1 MIRSPDLSRNDGRYS
16 TMAEFRGREVAL
28 GFTPRSGVRAPSAAG
43 EVAPELARSHAG
55 AYAKGSREIGL
66 GREIQR
72 DGDIEEGLIS
82 AHQHLLC
89 MLETVCTDV
98 LMRGLSDGGLEGPR
112 KVEPAQARA
121 LRELSDCK
129 IALDARCDV
138 FPHPGQPA
146 SIESLARDLLGI
158 LLGRE
163 PATTMHQPRR
173 Q

>member
-1 MIRSPDLSRNDGRYS
+1 MFQDCGVLGAR
-16 TMAEFRGREVAL
+16 TL
-28 GFTPRSGVRAPSAAG
+28 GFTPRSGARAPSAAG

-82 AHQHLLC
+82 AGQHLFRA
-89 MLETVCTDV
+89 LETVRTDV

-112 KVEPAQARA
+112 KVESAQARG

-129 IALDARCDV
+129 IALEVRCDV
-138 FPHPGQPA
+138 FPHPGQSA
-146 SIESLARDLLGI
+146 SVESLVRELLEIFVG
-158 LLGRE
+158 GE
-163 PATTMHQPRR
+163 TAMTMHQPRC
-173 Q
+173 

>member
-16 TMAEFRGREVAL
+16 TMAEFWGREVAL

-82 AHQHLLC
+82 AHKHLF
-89 MLETVCTDV
+89 
-98 LMRGLSDGGLEGPR
+98 S
-112 KVEPAQARA
+112 
-121 LRELSDCK
+121 
-129 IALDARCDV
+129 ALDT
-138 FPHPGQPA
+138 PPA
-146 SIESLARDLLGI
+146 DSLLS
-158 LLGRE
+158 
-163 PATTMHQPRR
+163 
-173 Q
+173 